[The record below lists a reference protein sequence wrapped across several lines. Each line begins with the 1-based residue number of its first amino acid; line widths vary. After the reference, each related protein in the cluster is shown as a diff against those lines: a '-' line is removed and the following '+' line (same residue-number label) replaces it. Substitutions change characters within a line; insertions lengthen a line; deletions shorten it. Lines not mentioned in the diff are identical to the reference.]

1 GLRQTLDVIPHVRG
15 PTSDQLQEARPLPG
29 EQGAR
34 RLLEAGQVAREHRH
48 RVAHRLADAP
58 GSLLG
63 RLVPNGGLHEPPQG
77 GGDARRLMFQPL
89 PVARKQGHLPTHH
102 PEPGT
107 PWAGPGCG
115 CRALDHLLHRPAEI
129 EIDGT
134 PALIVEDHEGRVV
147 ARIHVPLGGREH
159 LPKGPVGD
167 EAGAREGRVGSFVVH
182 GPNIT
187 RVILA
192 VNIRRVISELAPER
206 HLRHSAAAPAR
217 HTAVPTALQRA
228 MRRPCHTPPP
238 PRRSGAS
245 CGARTTHRRR
255 ETPPTRSVH
264 RSRPMPAPSQR
275 ADAPGYPPHLMIG
288 VKTEHGTVMSRSSP
302 PARISSQA
310 APTISTWSG
319 FASTQPSGSLYTSS
333 LPAKVTSPSPASAAS
348 TSPLRENTQLR
359 GTCWMIEV
367 KARAS
372 SSWLSAV

>member
-217 HTAVPTALQRA
+217 HTAVPTALPRA

-238 PRRSGAS
+238 PPDAGSRA
-245 CGARTTHRRR
+245 TRRR
-255 ETPPTRSVH
+255 ARLPRL
-264 RSRPMPAPSQR
+264 
-275 ADAPGYPPHLMIG
+275 LMIA
-288 VKTEHGTVMSRSSP
+288 VKTAHANVMSRSSS

-319 FASTQPSGSLYTSS
+319 FASTQPSGLLYTSS
-333 LPAKVTSPSPASAAS
+333 LPAKVTSPSPA
-348 TSPLRENTQLR
+348 
-359 GTCWMIEV
+359 
-367 KARAS
+367 
-372 SSWLSAV
+372 